1 MSQRKRTE
9 TPVES
14 ARVFAH
20 NAPFL
25 SLKLGYSGSCGIGVC
40 WMRVSE
46 DRILI
51 KRRHVILL
59 PLLVILLLTL
69 FAKGSNDD
77 QKHFVL

>member
-1 MSQRKRTE
+1 
-9 TPVES
+9 
-14 ARVFAH
+14 
-20 NAPFL
+20 
-25 SLKLGYSGSCGIGVC
+25 
-40 WMRVSE
+40 MRVSE

-51 KRRHVILL
+51 KRRHVIWL